1 MHWLSLLPLCATQVA
16 GVFNEP
22 ALKVQNPGLDWTR
35 ESFVE
40 SSFEGD
46 QTHPAQHRFLTE
58 KTKGF
63 TVDGKTLPNVYFDA
77 GESYAGLLPVNSSV
91 AKDALQEL
99 YFWFF
104 PSKEPLAEKEIVIW
118 LTGGPGCSSIGE
130 LLQEN
135 GPISWKPGTFGPVQ
149 NSWSWHRLSNVVW
162 IEQPV
167 GTGFSQGPVTATD
180 ERDVARQFMG
190 FWKAFVDT
198 FDLHGYKVFVT
209 GSSYSGLFSPYISS
223 AMLDAEDKDYF
234 NVKGMMIFDPSISQ
248 RSIGQQFGVTKTL
261 EYWGPVFTLND
272 TARAKVNEIDQRCG
286 YSEYVDKYLTF
297 PPSGTQPVDVPRAWN
312 PDNEYIP
319 ECDIL
324 SFVAE
329 AERVANPCFSLYNVL
344 QTCPLAYDPIG
355 FTDNRLR
362 HPSAGPV
369 YFDRQD
375 VKAAINARIDKEWR
389 FCSREP
395 VFVDD
400 IDNSN
405 DPGPGSL
412 PVIPGIIERTNNV
425 IIGHGLQ
432 DFILQSTGTLLGIQ
446 NMTWGGTQGFQVRPE
461 NILNI
466 PLHPDMEAFAGSG
479 ELGVWHSERGL
490 TYFETRMSGH
500 FVGRDAPFIS
510 FRALEVL
517 LGRVEDFGSTAPFT
531 TEYKVDARSE
541 EL

>member
-1 MHWLSLLPLCATQVA
+1 MKTTL
-16 GVFNEP
+16 
-22 ALKVQNPGLDWTR
+22 TR
-35 ESFVE
+35 PE
-40 SSFEGD
+40 
-46 QTHPAQHRFLTE
+46 
-58 KTKGF
+58 F
-63 TVDGKTLPNVYFDA
+63 TVDGKTLPNVHFDA

-104 PSKEPLAEKEIVIW
+104 PSREPPAEKEIVIW
-118 LTGGPGCSSIGE
+118 LTGG
-130 LLQEN
+130 
-135 GPISWKPGTFGPVQ
+135 
-149 NSWSWHRLSNVVW
+149 
-162 IEQPV
+162 
-167 GTGFSQGPVTATD
+167 
-180 ERDVARQFMG
+180 FMG
-190 FWKAFVDT
+190 FWKAFVDM

-223 AMLDAEDKDYF
+223 AMLDAEDTDYF

-248 RSIGQQFGVTKTL
+248 RSIGQQFGVTKSL

-297 PPSGTQPVDVPRAWN
+297 PPSGTQPVDVPRAWD

-369 YFDRQD
+369 YFDRED
-375 VKAAINARIDKEWR
+375 VKAAINAPVDKEWR
-389 FCSREP
+389 FCSKEP

-405 DPGPGSL
+405 NPGPGSL
-412 PVIPGIIERTNNV
+412 PVIPGIIERTKNV

-446 NMTWGGTQGFQVRPE
+446 NMTWGGIQGFQ
-461 NILNI
+461 
-466 PLHPDMEAFAGSG
+466 A
-479 ELGVWHSERGL
+479 
-490 TYFETRMSGH
+490 
-500 FVGRDAPFIS
+500 
-510 FRALEVL
+510 
-517 LGRVEDFGSTAPFT
+517 
-531 TEYKVDARSE
+531 
-541 EL
+541 

>member
-35 ESFVE
+35 KSFVE

-46 QTHPAQHRFLTE
+46 QTQSEQHRFLTE

-63 TVDGKTLPNVYFDA
+63 TVDGKTLPNVHFDA
-77 GESYAGLLPVNSSV
+77 GESNAGLLPVNSSV
-91 AKDALQEL
+91 AKDDLQEL
-99 YFWFF
+99 YYWFF
-104 PSKEPLAEKEIVIW
+104 PSKEPPAEKEIVIW

-135 GPISWKPGTFGPVQ
+135 GPI
-149 NSWSWHRLSNVVW
+149 SWHRLSNVVW

-223 AMLDAEDKDYF
+223 AMLDAEDTDYF
-234 NVKGMMIFDPSISQ
+234 NVKGMIILDPSISQ

-261 EYWGPVFTLND
+261 EYWGPVFTLNN

-369 YFDRQD
+369 YFDRED
-375 VKAAINARIDKEWR
+375 VKAAINAPVDNEWR

-405 DPGPGSL
+405 NPGPGSL
-412 PVIPGIIERTNNV
+412 PVIPGIIERTKNV

-446 NMTWGGTQGFQVRPE
+446 NMTWGGIQGFQVRPE
-461 NILNI
+461 NTLNI
-466 PLHPDMEAFAGSG
+466 PLHPDMEAFGGSG

-490 TYFETRMSGH
+490 TYFETPMSGH

-517 LGRVEDFGSTAPFT
+517 LGRVEGFGSTAPFT
-531 TEYKVDARSE
+531 TDYKVDARSE

>member
-1 MHWLSLLPLCATQVA
+1 MYWLSLFPLCATQVA
-16 GVFNEP
+16 GAFNEP

-46 QTHPAQHRFLTE
+46 QTQSEQHRFLTE

-63 TVDGKTLPNVYFDA
+63 TVDGKTLPNVHFDA

-91 AKDALQEL
+91 AKDDLQEL

-104 PSKEPLAEKEIVIW
+104 PSKEPPAEKEIIIW

-149 NSWSWHRLSNVVW
+149 NPWSWHRLSNVVW

-223 AMLDAEDKDYF
+223 AMLDAEDTDYF

-261 EYWGPVFTLND
+261 EYWGPVFTLNH

-286 YSEYVDKYLTF
+286 YSEYMDKYMTF

-324 SFVAE
+324 SFVVE

-369 YFDRQD
+369 YFDRED
-375 VKAAINARIDKEWR
+375 VKAAINAPVDKEWR

-405 DPGPGSL
+405 NPGPGSL
-412 PVIPGIIERTNNV
+412 PVIPGIIERTKNV

-446 NMTWGGTQGFQVRPE
+446 NMTWGGIQGFQVRPE
-461 NILNI
+461 NTLNI
-466 PLHPDMEAFAGSG
+466 PLHPDMEAFGGSG

-490 TYFETRMSGH
+490 TYFETPMSGH

-517 LGRVEDFGSTAPFT
+517 LGRVEGFGSTAPFT
-531 TEYKVDARSE
+531 RDYKVDARSE